1 MQRQP
6 AFMLSESGW
15 ESGRL
20 QHQHPDHSQH
30 ALQDS
35 SGRINLD
42 DLKDGDLDY
51 GCDEVGLASLR
62 QRLRRAVHN
71 FEGDS

>member
-1 MQRQP
+1 MQCAP
-6 AFMLSESGW
+6 VFMRCEGGWGSGC
-15 ESGRL
+15 L
-20 QHQHPDHSQH
+20 QHQHSDHSQH

-35 SGRINLD
+35 GGRINLD